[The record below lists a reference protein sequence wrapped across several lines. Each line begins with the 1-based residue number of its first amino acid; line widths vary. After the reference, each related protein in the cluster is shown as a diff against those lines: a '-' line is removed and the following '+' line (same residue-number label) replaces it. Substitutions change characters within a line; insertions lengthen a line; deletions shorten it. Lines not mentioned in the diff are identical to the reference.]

1 MNSYERIYNLL
12 IEGATTGAN
21 PLATGVRVGNFTARR
36 GANVEKITNIAHRL
50 HRRGWSK
57 KGGENWKKD
66 FLGGVKLGM
75 RAEQRRRV
83 SGRTTGPFNTKTI
96 KDQPLN

>member
-1 MNSYERIYNLL
+1 ML
-12 IEGATTGAN
+12 IEGATTGGH
-21 PLATGVRVGNFTARR
+21 PLATGLRVGNFTARR

-50 HRRGWSK
+50 HKRGYDK
-57 KGGENWKKD
+57 EGGGQAENWKKD

-75 RAEQRRRV
+75 QGEQRRRAK
-83 SGRTTGPFNTKTI
+83 GKTTGPFNTKTI